1 MFFYVIT
8 KNLNW
13 KILTRNLV
21 TFKRGDVVQDE
32 KFEYCWGSLKNQIF
46 RGGFTKKQ
54 YIWGDCVKRGAW
66 TVCRFKGGAWQKRGG
81 WCF

>member
-46 RGGFTKKQ
+46 RGGSRKSNI
-54 YIWGDCVKRGAW
+54 Y
-66 TVCRFKGGAWQKRGG
+66 GGIV
-81 WCF
+81 